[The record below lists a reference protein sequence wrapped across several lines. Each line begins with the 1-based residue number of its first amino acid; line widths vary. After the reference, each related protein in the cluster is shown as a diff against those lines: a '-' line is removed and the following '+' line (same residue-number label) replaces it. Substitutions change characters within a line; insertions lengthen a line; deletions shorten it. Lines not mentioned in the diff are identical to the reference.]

1 MSEPLTIPLDALEK
15 GPFRLQGS
23 LPGSMLGL
31 QDEVSIRNVGDVAY
45 ELTAERIQQEVLV
58 RGQVE
63 VSMELEC
70 VRSGLFFSTIVR
82 DSAFLRDYSIGDL
95 EGDLDITEDVREA
108 VVIEIPAYP
117 VSPEAQSE
125 EFKLPPLPR
134 ELQDDSEPDP
144 DKSPWKDLDQF
155 SPNEEPPA

>member
-1 MSEPLTIPLDALEK
+1 LEALEN

-23 LPGSMLGL
+23 LPGTLLEMENEAS
-31 QDEVSIRNVGDVAY
+31 VRNIGDVAY
-45 ELTAERIQQEVLV
+45 DLTAERLQQEVLI

-63 VSMELEC
+63 APMELEC

-95 EGDLDITEDVREA
+95 KGDLDITEDVREA

>member
-1 MSEPLTIPLDALEK
+1 MFEPLTIPLEALEK
-15 GPFRLQGS
+15 GPFRLQGA
-23 LPGSMLGL
+23 LPGHFLEL
-31 QDEVSIRNVGDVAY
+31 ENEVAIRNVGDVAY
-45 ELTAERIQQEVLV
+45 DLTAERLQQEVLI
-58 RGQVE
+58 RGSIE
-63 VSMELEC
+63 APMELEC

-95 EGDLDITEDVREA
+95 EGDLNITEDVREA

-125 EFKLPPLPR
+125 DFEIPRLPGEF
-134 ELQDDSEPDP
+134 QDDSPPGP

-155 SPNEEPPA
+155 TPNEEPPA